1 MKALHLSSS
10 KYTQLLLNMPV
21 FAAFPGAFAKYVVDG
36 SKKQREVHPMA
47 EKTRE

>member
-10 KYTQLLLNMPV
+10 KYIQLLLNMPV

-36 SKKQREVHPMA
+36 SKKA
-47 EKTRE
+47 TRGSSDGGKKG